1 MVVGHGSFVGT
12 LNMSIR
18 ELVNSKQNP
27 RVLKGDKNHSRPFG
41 EKNLAEIE
49 TIAEVNISEKGQP
62 SAD

>member
-12 LNMSIR
+12 LNMSFR
-18 ELVNSKQNP
+18 ELVNSTQNP